1 MNESRILIMLLGFLF
16 CVVSCKRSPR
26 PDEHAWVSIT
36 EQGDKAG
43 IAIILFEKAGKVT
56 AGKFYIFE
64 HGPSPNLYNG
74 MGYRLKNLNH
84 EDKTVKCDVTLI
96 DDSSPTGKMDMHMT
110 ITLKATFEGDSIPA
124 EVQEGA
130 NEKQGIVFSK
140 ENGIPTGLRT
150 MPQINE

>member
-1 MNESRILIMLLGFLF
+1 MLLCFLF
-16 CVVSCKRSPR
+16 IAVICECSSR
-26 PDEHAWVSIT
+26 PEEHIWVSIT
-36 EQGDKAG
+36 EHGDKPS

-74 MGYRLKNLNH
+74 IGYRLKNLNH
-84 EDKTVKCDVTLI
+84 EDKTVKCDVTVI
-96 DDSSPTGKMDMHMT
+96 DESSPTGKMDMHMT

-124 EVQEGA
+124 EVQESA

-140 ENGIPTGLRT
+140 ENGIPSGLRT
-150 MPQINE
+150 MPQEADK